1 MSATTSTG
9 TSAGTSTG
17 SWVAAPP
24 EAPERPEAPA
34 PRRVSL
40 RQAAGHALRGIRFP
54 IAVFA
59 CWRLVQLAFLWASS
73 GPLVET
79 AYRYDG
85 AHYLRILH
93 YGYWNP
99 RPQMPS
105 HAFFPGI
112 SWLSSPLYWLTG
124 SDAATVHV
132 VATVTALAAFVA
144 VWGATKTWRD
154 ERTARLAVVLMAVFP
169 SSLFLWSFYS
179 EGLFIALSAGAVWAD
194 RRDRKGLA
202 ALCLAG
208 VACTR
213 SVGILVAVVLV
224 VASVVRRRGIDRWAV
239 AYLAAGVAGMA
250 AVSLMMWHQLGD
262 PLAWLSVQGDWGRTL
277 SWPWETVWQG
287 VENLWPE
294 PGTPM
299 VPTLLARQWDLW
311 CAAIVIFGIG
321 YAALSRR
328 DRFPMETWMLGVA
341 LMAPQLVSGV
351 LASFNRFALADWVL
365 FPIYASLA
373 LRLAPKWRWPLLA
386 VAVGAAVWTS
396 YGLVDRIALNRF
408 IG

>member
-1 MSATTSTG
+1 MSTI
-9 TSAGTSTG
+9 AGTSTG
-17 SWVAAPP
+17 ADSRVGTRQ
-24 EAPERPEAPA
+24 EAPERPDEPA
-34 PRRVSL
+34 PRTRGRWEPV
-40 RQAAGHALRGIRFP
+40 GEALRGVRFP
-54 IAVFA
+54 VAVFA
-59 CWRLVQLAFLWASS
+59 CWRLVQLGMLWVAG

-132 VATVTALAAFVA
+132 VATFTALAAFVA
-144 VWGATKTWRD
+144 VWGATKAWRD

-194 RRDRKGLA
+194 RKDRRGIA

-213 SVGILVAVVLV
+213 SVGILVALVLV
-224 VASVVRRRGIDRWAV
+224 LARIVRRRGIDRWALG
-239 AYLAAGVAGMA
+239 YLAAGLAGMA
-250 AVSLMMWHQLGD
+250 AVMLAMWHQLGD
-262 PLAWLSVQGDWGRTL
+262 PLAWVSVQGDWGRTL
-277 SWPWETVWQG
+277 GWPWATVWQG

-311 CAAIVIFGIG
+311 CVAIVVFGVG

-328 DRFPMETWMLGVA
+328 DRFPLEAWMLAIALVA
-341 LMAPQLVSGV
+341 TQLASSV

-365 FPIYASLA
+365 FSVYASFA
-373 LRLAPKWRWPLLA
+373 LRLAPRWRWPLLA
-386 VAVGAAVWTS
+386 VVLSAAMWTS
-396 YGLVDRIALNRF
+396 YGLVARLAVNRF